1 MARDASTWR
10 CAVCG
15 HRAQPCTPAAPDVR
29 EALARMID
37 PDALRET
44 AWAHS
49 VNGQFA
55 RLEAFRKA
63 DAILA
68 HFTVVPCAQ
77 VKPDGE

>member
-1 MARDASTWR
+1 
-10 CAVCG
+10 
-15 HRAQPCTPAAPDVR
+15 
-29 EALARMID
+29 MID